1 MCLPWTL
8 FGSGDNAPHL
18 VQPTASCLISHADEK
33 IKTISSLLTSIV
45 LSWCGFFFFRP
56 INKKFNASSQLVQQI
71 KSLLSTSQHRELFLQ
86 KNHQSRSFFL
96 LSLRDKLLWGDQSD
110 LAVVQ
115 RKSSWLHFASRQWME
130 VSFSIL
136 QMNCRGLL
144 EPVLWLF
151 PSCLRTVT
159 STRSVFAGRI
169 VKLLVQ

>member
-1 MCLPWTL
+1 MNTLWIRGQCSTPGPTHGILPNQPRWREDKNHFLPSDAHCLVMVWI
-8 FGSGDNAPHL
+8 FS
-18 VQPTASCLISHADEK
+18 
-33 IKTISSLLTSIV
+33 
-45 LSWCGFFFFRP
+45 FRP
-56 INKKFNASSQLVQQI
+56 INTKFNASSQLVQQI

-159 STRSVFAGRI
+159 SRRSVFAGRI